1 MKTLQVICLI
11 LTIIGAVNWGLVGLF
26 DLDLVAATFGVDSAI
41 TTVVYSIVGIAGI
54 INLGLLF
61 KMLEESKRKQYFLN
75 KNKCLNF
82 VKKIDKQDWIF
93 NLKEFVDKLNKNLE
107 LYYSHLPIKYL
118 EKINLSNIDSII
130 LLLNSLLNINPSDRT
145 ALL

>member
-1 MKTLQVICLI
+1 MKTLQIICLI

-61 KMLEESKRKQYFLN
+61 KMLEE
-75 KNKCLNF
+75 
-82 VKKIDKQDWIF
+82 D
-93 NLKEFVDKLNKNLE
+93 
-107 LYYSHLPIKYL
+107 
-118 EKINLSNIDSII
+118 
-130 LLLNSLLNINPSDRT
+130 
-145 ALL
+145 

>member
-61 KMLEESKRKQYFLN
+61 KMLEE
-75 KNKCLNF
+75 
-82 VKKIDKQDWIF
+82 D
-93 NLKEFVDKLNKNLE
+93 
-107 LYYSHLPIKYL
+107 
-118 EKINLSNIDSII
+118 
-130 LLLNSLLNINPSDRT
+130 
-145 ALL
+145 